1 MEGNQA
7 GDVTGLLVDW
17 NNGDQQALE
26 RLTPLI
32 YDELHGLAA
41 HYLRR
46 ERRDHTLQATAL
58 VHEAFVRLIDQ
69 RRVQWRNTVHFKALA
84 AQMMRRVLVD
94 HARSHRYQKR
104 GGGARKL
111 SLDELGEISA
121 GRQQPDVVE
130 VHEALDELTAMDPEL
145 GRIVELR
152 FFGGLTSDEIAEAV
166 GVSIPTVTRR
176 WRMARAWLYR
186 HLGGEGE
193 GGSNGGGADVD

>member
-1 MEGNQA
+1 MDGKQA

-17 NNGDQQALE
+17 NNGDREALA

-111 SLDELGEISA
+111 SLDELGELSA
-121 GRQQPDVVE
+121 GSRPPDVVE
-130 VHEALDELTAMDPEL
+130 VHEALDELTTMDPEL

-176 WRMARAWLYR
+176 WRMARAWLFR
-186 HLGGEGE
+186 HLGGE
-193 GGSNGGGADVD
+193 SGGGGGDVD